1 MSKSRNRDLSL
12 CGAAIVCS
20 ALLIAP
26 PAEANTIRLPLV
38 RSPVESL
45 IQPMS
50 NLPRTQSRFES
61 PATLLSEP
69 LIPSARNL
77 LARTLAAEARG
88 GKPGLVADVL
98 QADLERYLV
107 TNTKDWTVN
116 DLAWQSNVISS
127 SLLVSSEVRMTWAS
141 VMDDFAFHSFGR
153 DLTAE
158 LHRHN
163 GTTGTT
169 GTTARTSRRPSKLVK
184 QVSKRDSVG
193 RHPGA
198 SERRADASHPHQEAS
213 VVTTPPVRYAAVC
226 GTGLLGL
233 LGLVFAGFRPAAVV
247 NRVRQL
253 ATRASNE
260 QHRRGDVYENLI
272 FGNRRLARS
281 PATTARARPRT
292 AQRDR
297 WLVAS
302 QRDLFHGHR

>member
-50 NLPRTQSRFES
+50 NLSRTQSRFES
-61 PATLLSEP
+61 PTTLLSEP
-69 LIPSARNL
+69 LIASARDL

-107 TNTKDWTVN
+107 NNSKDWTIN
-116 DLAWQSNVISS
+116 DLAWQSNVVSS

-153 DLTAE
+153 DLTAA
-158 LHRHN
+158 LDRHN
-163 GTTGTT
+163 GTT

-260 QHRRGDVYENLI
+260 QHRRGDVCENLI

-281 PATTARARPRT
+281 PATTARTRPRT